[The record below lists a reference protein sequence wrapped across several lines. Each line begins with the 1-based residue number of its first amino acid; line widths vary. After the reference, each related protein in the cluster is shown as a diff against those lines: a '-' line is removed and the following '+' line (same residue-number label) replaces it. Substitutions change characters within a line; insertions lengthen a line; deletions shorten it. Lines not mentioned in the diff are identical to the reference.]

1 MGLKAIFSSH
11 EFDQND
17 SQKVLWYTLICQHF
31 ILSPLLQESVLWM
44 CRLRVWEE
52 PAEATNGSIIWFI
65 KLVKISQNVQR
76 AIVSLNLFHE
86 LGSSLTQ
93 SSLACFHFYHKRFFL
108 KEPFNCDHGF
118 SSTVNTK
125 KSWSHMDTSVYWDFS
140 KSVHFSPLRTCIFII
155 SSLYTLNELIHQY
168 SRCSKLQ
175 LVSNVI

>member
-1 MGLKAIFSSH
+1 MGLKAIFTSH

-17 SQKVLWYTLICQHF
+17 SQKVLWHTLICQHL

-76 AIVSLNLFHE
+76 AIVSLNLFHD

-93 SSLACFHFYHKRFFL
+93 SSLACFHFYHKRFFFWKSHL
-108 KEPFNCDHGF
+108 
-118 SSTVNTK
+118 TVTMVSAALWIQK
-125 KSWSHMDTSVYWDFS
+125 KIWSHTDTSVYSDFS
-140 KSVHFSPLRTCIFII
+140 KSVHFSPP
-155 SSLYTLNELIHQY
+155 
-168 SRCSKLQ
+168 
-175 LVSNVI
+175 